1 MILVPRTNGDRDV
14 TDKIEDLIEAAESI
28 GSEIINFTHY
38 GYVRETLP
46 IIELKSVFS
55 KLSEASRQTSIRV
68 IIFDID
74 ARFQNEIKI
83 YHKNNS
89 LSVTKA

>member
-1 MILVPRTNGDRDV
+1 MIA
-14 TDKIEDLIEAAESI
+14 DLIEAAESI

-38 GYVRETLP
+38 GYVREMLP

-55 KLSEASRQTSIRV
+55 KLSEASRQTSLRV

-74 ARFQNEIKI
+74 ARFQKEIKML
-83 YHKNNS
+83 HKNNS
-89 LSVTKA
+89 LYLTKA